1 MCGQRWGLLERI
13 FISESRK
20 LTAATGYR
28 HLDKRTLPLVEG
40 KSKVFFETALKANF
54 FCFLH
59 VKAKKAEICDK
70 SKKAKKQNFLEK
82 P

>member
-20 LTAATGYR
+20 LTATTGER

-40 KSKVFFETALKANF
+40 KIITYESRNQRVPSPEPQTLAQHLSEA
-54 FCFLH
+54 
-59 VKAKKAEICDK
+59 
-70 SKKAKKQNFLEK
+70 
-82 P
+82 